1 MKRFLFVPAS
11 ALLLLLLLAA
21 PEARAQWQG
30 GNLAVKTNGNDFRSG
45 DQLKVEIIAL
55 KDITESFY
63 TSVSY
68 SFYER
73 VKVKDEDGKETEQ
86 DELRTRTREAGPVV
100 ERLRQFQTITLDD
113 TFNFGEGS
121 IAGRYMVE
129 VGVFNGFTRERLATL
144 RTCVFYLPRG
154 GRRDECSPSLRALR
168 RANSD
173 VWLTFD
179 GTFSERARY
188 SVTLLAGGKVVKF
201 IDYGVVAT
209 SRQELNVSSEDLA
222 GISGRTFDVL
232 LHDHETAASSTL
244 TRLTVPSSP

>member
-1 MKRFLFVPAS
+1 MKRLLFVPAS
-11 ALLLLLLLAA
+11 ALLVLLLLAA
-21 PEARAQWQG
+21 PDARAQWQG

-55 KDITESFY
+55 KDIAESFY
-63 TSVSY
+63 TRVSY

-73 VKVKDEDGKETEQ
+73 IKVKDEDGAETEK
-86 DELRTRTREAGPVV
+86 DELRTRAREAGAVV
-100 ERLRQFQTITLDD
+100 ERLRQFQTVTLDD

-121 IAGRYMVE
+121 IPGRYTVE
-129 VGVFNGFTRERLATL
+129 VGVFNGFTNERVATL

-154 GRRDECSPSLRALR
+154 GRSDECSPSLRALR
-168 RANSD
+168 RANSE

-188 SVTLLAGGKVVKF
+188 SATLLAGGKVVKF

-209 SRQELNVSSEDLA
+209 SRQELNISSEDLA
-222 GISGRTFDVL
+222 GIGGRTFDLL
-232 LHDHETAASSTL
+232 LHDHDTGSATTL
-244 TRLTVPSSP
+244 ARMTVPSSP

>member
-1 MKRFLFVPAS
+1 MKRFLFVQAS
-11 ALLLLLLLAA
+11 ALLLLLLLTA
-21 PEARAQWQG
+21 PDAHAQWQA

-55 KDITESFY
+55 KDINESFY
-63 TSVSY
+63 TRVSY

-73 VKVKDEDGKETEQ
+73 VKVKDEDGTETEK
-86 DELRTRTREAGPVV
+86 DELRTRGRDAGPVV
-100 ERLRQFQTITLDD
+100 ERLGQFQTITLDD

-121 IAGRYMVE
+121 IAGRYAVE
-129 VGVFNGFTRERLATL
+129 VAVFNGHTRERVATL

-168 RANSD
+168 RVNSD

-179 GTFSERARY
+179 GAFSERARY

-209 SRQELNVSSEDLA
+209 SRQELNIASEDLS

-232 LHDHETAASSTL
+232 LHDHDTGASTTL
-244 TRLTVPSSP
+244 TRMTVPSAP